1 MISCTKTVVIQNNK
15 VLVNNVLF
23 FETSP
28 SLDYLQFFK
37 ELYKFLGLN
46 YLKFFKMDPLSK
58 LGFLAAELL
67 LSEWTTISKEEF
79 NIILACSH
87 SSMESDIQ
95 FQATIS
101 NPDNYFP
108 SPSAFV
114 YTLPNIVIG
123 EIAIKHQIYGENCMF
138 IIPPDQRGTHK
149 EFLERYMKQTLQ
161 KQSIVGYLDFYNNSY
176 YAEFHITNK

>member
-108 SPSAFV
+108 V
-114 YTLPNIVIG
+114 LPHLYIHCPI
-123 EIAIKHQIYGENCMF
+123 
-138 IIPPDQRGTHK
+138 
-149 EFLERYMKQTLQ
+149 L
-161 KQSIVGYLDFYNNSY
+161 
-176 YAEFHITNK
+176 